1 MRERKIGGGERE
13 RERERE
19 RDDLSRS
26 VNVGQQT
33 CYGLFES
40 VVAVAFQSVFHFEM
54 YQNDIFLFFKNY
66 F

>member
-1 MRERKIGGGERE
+1 MRKRKIGG

-40 VVAVAFQSVFHFEM
+40 VVEVTFQSSFHFEM
-54 YQNDIFLFFKNY
+54 YQNNVFSL
-66 F
+66 